1 MKRPLT
7 ILSYLLTPVAIAG
20 AFAGFPIP
28 AAILCVLN
36 SFLAFYE
43 VKIAWGRMQLLSF
56 LLANISLGFC
66 LDLLHPGFPSFT
78 IALFCMGCISSTRMF
93 FFEKMGYTKLA
104 WYEPAMLLIASGL
117 YITSN
122 IGTSIGWAGWVFPAI
137 PLSLGVFMTGGTLK
151 DIMSFQ
157 KTKLVDYAVEA
168 GKPVPD
174 FTLPDHEG
182 NIVNLSELK
191 GKRHLLL
198 LFVRGDWCP
207 SCHIML
213 RTYEK
218 NREKFQEKD
227 IMILAIGPDPIGVNK
242 KMVLSLGLDYKILS
256 DTTQE
261 VVKRF
266 GIQMQESSMKANYD
280 EGIPMPASFL
290 VDKKGIVRF
299 TSRADRAGDFLNQNK
314 IFDILPSLN

>member
-1 MKRPLT
+1 
-7 ILSYLLTPVAIAG
+7 
-20 AFAGFPIP
+20 
-28 AAILCVLN
+28 
-36 SFLAFYE
+36 
-43 VKIAWGRMQLLSF
+43 
-56 LLANISLGFC
+56 
-66 LDLLHPGFPSFT
+66 
-78 IALFCMGCISSTRMF
+78 
-93 FFEKMGYTKLA
+93 
-104 WYEPAMLLIASGL
+104 MLLIGSGL
-117 YITSN
+117 YMTAN
-122 IGTSIGWAGWVFPAI
+122 IGAPVGWTGWVFPAI
-137 PLSLGVFMTGGTLK
+137 PLSLGVFMTGGNLK
-151 DIMSFQ
+151 DIFSFQ
-157 KTKLVDYAVEA
+157 KTKLVDYEVEA

-174 FTLPDHEG
+174 FTLPDQDG
-182 NIVNLSELK
+182 KSVSLSELK

-266 GIQMQESSMKANYD
+266 GIQMQESTQKANYE

-314 IFDILPSLN
+314 IFEVLPSLN